1 MEITIIIIL
10 SLFVFLFGYI
20 CYNLFKKVERL
31 EDVVL
36 SQDEFIQSFSN
47 EVNRADIKLKEID
60 EKGSFQSDDEVGWF
74 FEGLKEIQSRLN
86 NFNLKSPQ

>member
-10 SLFVFLFGYI
+10 SLFVFLFGYV
-20 CYNLFKKVERL
+20 CYNLFRKVERL
-31 EDVVL
+31 ESVVL

-86 NFNLKSPQ
+86 NFNLKSPH